1 MAIILRQATLIHPE
15 SPFHLQKKDLLIENG
30 FIRKMDDKI
39 DNYNGHYREL
49 KSGNLH
55 VSAGWMD
62 MKSNFCDPGFEQKE
76 DLFSGMKAAAAGGFT
91 GVLLMPSTVPP
102 VQNKSSVEYIRGKCA
117 GNAVS
122 VYPAGALSVNR
133 EGRDM
138 TEMFDMKQAGAL
150 AFTDDKRPVADSGL
164 MLRALQYGKQVDTL
178 LMVLPED
185 VGISGKAQVNESLHT
200 TRLGLK
206 GVPSMAEEVMLIRD
220 LYLLEYSGG
229 RIHFNLLSTA
239 GSVDL
244 VRKAKKKG
252 LKVTADTSAAYLVL
266 NDSMLDSFDT
276 NLKIKPPL
284 RSETDQQAL
293 LQGLADGTIDVIVSD
308 HSPQD
313 EENKKVEF
321 EFAAFGMISLETT
334 FALAN
339 RALENILPLEK
350 RIEKLTLGRT
360 LLGLEKVSI
369 AEGATANLTIF
380 DPDLEWKFSEEDIRS
395 KSKNS
400 PFTGQVLK
408 GKVLGIINNRQ
419 VVLQEDLR

>member
-1 MAIILRQATLIHPE
+1 MDILLRSATLVHPE
-15 SPFHLQKKDLLIENG
+15 SPFHMQKKDLLIENG
-30 FIRKMDDKI
+30 YIRKI
-39 DNYNGHYREL
+39 GDNLSNANGAFREL

-62 MKSNFCDPGFEQKE
+62 LKANFCDPGFEQKE

-91 GVLLMPSTVPP
+91 GILLMPSTIPP

-133 EGRDM
+133 EGKDM

-164 MLRALQYGKQVDTL
+164 MLRALLYGKQVDTL
-178 LMVLPED
+178 LMVLSID
-185 VGISGKAQVNESLHT
+185 GGIAGKAQVNESIHT

-206 GVPSMAEEVMLIRD
+206 GIPSMAEELMLARD

-229 RIHFNLLSTA
+229 RMHFNLLTSA
-239 GSVDL
+239 GAVEL
-244 VRKAKKKG
+244 VRNAKKKG
-252 LKVTADTSAAYLVL
+252 LKVTADTSPAYLVL
-266 NDSMLDSFDT
+266 NDTMLGSFDT
-276 NLKIKPPL
+276 NLKTKPPL
-284 RSETDQQAL
+284 RSEADQKAL

-321 EFAAFGMISLETT
+321 EFAAFGMISLETAFSVT
-334 FALAN
+334 N
-339 RALENILPLEK
+339 RALENIMPLEK

-360 LLGLEKVSI
+360 LLGLETVSMT
-369 AEGATANLTIF
+369 EGSPANLTIF
-380 DPDLEWKFSEEDIRS
+380 DPDLEWNYAEENIRS

-400 PFTGQVLK
+400 PFTGQLLK
-408 GKVLGIINNRQ
+408 GRVLGIINNRQ